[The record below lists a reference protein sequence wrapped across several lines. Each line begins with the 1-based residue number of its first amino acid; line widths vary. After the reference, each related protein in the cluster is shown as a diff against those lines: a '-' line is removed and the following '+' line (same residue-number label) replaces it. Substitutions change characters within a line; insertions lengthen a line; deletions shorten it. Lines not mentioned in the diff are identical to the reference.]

1 LTVTEIAPGVDL
13 RRDVLARAEFPLRVS
28 DELKV
33 MDADLFH
40 PHLMGLTLPPAP
52 PHHRIAALG

>member
-1 LTVTEIAPGVDL
+1 VDL

-33 MDADLFH
+33 MDAELFH